1 MLSRAAG
8 KRREIAVRTALGA
21 SRVRIVRQLLTE
33 SVVLSLAGG
42 GLGLLLGIIGIRAL
56 LSINTAGLPRL
67 VQDGSLVGLDWR
79 VLGFTAALAGLA
91 CILFG
96 LAPAWRATSVTPGV
110 VLKKS
115 GRGTTG
121 GRSGFGFR
129 RILVVSQIA
138 LSLMLLVGALL
149 FARSLNNLAM
159 VDAGFRQDGILV
171 TDIDFSALGLS
182 NERRLAFSSELL
194 SRVRAIPGV
203 DSAAIAE
210 IVPLTGK
217 ITMY

>member
-1 MLSRAAG
+1 M
-8 KRREIAVRTALGA
+8 
-21 SRVRIVRQLLTE
+21 
-33 SVVLSLAGG
+33 
-42 GLGLLLGIIGIRAL
+42 
-56 LSINTAGLPRL
+56 
-67 VQDGSLVGLDWR
+67 DWR
-79 VLGFTAALAGLA
+79 MLGFTVGLA
-91 CILFG
+91 VLTCILFG
-96 LAPAWRATSVTPGV
+96 LAPAMRSANVAPGI
-110 VLKKS
+110 VLKECT
-115 GRGTTG
+115 RGTTA
-121 GRSGFGFR
+121 GRSRFGLR
-129 RILVVSQIA
+129 RVLVVSQIA

-171 TDIDFSALGLS
+171 TDLDFSALGLS

-217 ITMY
+217 ITRYCWGPRVHRRARHQWL